1 MNCSKNKNNNK
12 EICYNNRMYY
22 VRIMRAFLVM
32 FFALFLP
39 AVVFA
44 QFNGNSIAN
53 YVPVE
58 EGLAKNGMIVSF
70 VDGKY
75 HLASLE
81 NVVGLFGVVTE
92 NPAAAFNLSG
102 VVNAV
107 PVISNGEGVVLVNG
121 QGGGI
126 AKGDYISSSAVG
138 GVGMKVEG
146 GAVIAMALEN
156 FIPNNPNDTG
166 MIRANIRPQTIDK
179 RLLSFGSQATASLV
193 SVANAMSLA
202 SLREPSKFFRYLVAA
217 ICLIFS
223 LVLGFITFGKMA
235 NNGITAIGRNP
246 LARRYIILAVIF
258 NAGMTALIIG
268 AGAVIAFIIIA
279 A

>member
-1 MNCSKNKNNNK
+1 
-12 EICYNNRMYY
+12 MYY
-22 VRIMRAFLVM
+22 VRFVRALLIAAFVL
-32 FFALFLP
+32 LIP
-39 AVVFA
+39 AGVLA

-53 YVPVE
+53 YVPLEDAGV
-58 EGLAKNGMIVSF
+58 KNGMIVSF
-70 VDGKY
+70 IDGKY
-75 HLASLE
+75 FLSSLD

-102 VVNAV
+102 VNNAV
-107 PVISNGEGVVLVNG
+107 PVVNNGEGMVMVNG

-126 AKGDYISSSAVG
+126 AKGDYITSSATK
-138 GVGMKVEG
+138 GVGMKTDAG
-146 GAVIAMALEN
+146 PVIAMALEN
-156 FIPNNPNDTG
+156 YIPKNPDDVG

-179 RLLSFGSQATASLV
+179 RLLSIGGQATATLV

-268 AGAVIAFIIIA
+268 AGVIIAFIIIA